1 MDIEIIKNT
10 LSEDTFAY
18 VGRASEEENL
28 EEFKYQL
35 KTYIESIKQ
44 ILEADFDKLSDQ
56 QLYEMLTKVYSISL
70 DEDDYLSMLS
80 KYNNKEYNYIYKI
93 PTTMIFVGKA
103 SEGHGRSFDC
113 WVQDYQIYY
122 LVVASEEFDFDYN
135 KIYSIAE
142 INELVSNKTI
152 MLLKE
157 DSEAIDD
164 YVEFAMEGY
173 QSLETLDI
181 NITGYSDNIS
191 KFINDNYSLFG
202 DLLRKKFP
210 REKVLDDM
218 KGLIEELDDEINDVF
233 FSSNNPS
240 DYLYF
245 ETSKKCKEWY
255 ELSSEKEEYQNIKK
269 RLK

>member
-1 MDIEIIKNT
+1 
-10 LSEDTFAY
+10 
-18 VGRASEEENL
+18 
-28 EEFKYQL
+28 
-35 KTYIESIKQ
+35 
-44 ILEADFDKLSDQ
+44 
-56 QLYEMLTKVYSISL
+56 
-70 DEDDYLSMLS
+70 
-80 KYNNKEYNYIYKI
+80 
-93 PTTMIFVGKA
+93 MIFVGKA

-113 WVQDYQIYY
+113 WIQDYQIYY

-210 REKVLDDM
+210 KEKVLDDM
-218 KGLIEELDDEINDVF
+218 KGLIEELDDEINNVF